1 MTMKTNTY
9 ECPNCGQAQLTETTN
24 RTLQC
29 PNCGA
34 EYAPPPP
41 NLVDHIMAR
50 AELQR
55 IDRFTRQAT
64 GMADLKAS
72 EEAGSQQRMQKFWDE
87 DRQRQEMLTAQ
98 LAERKRQEQKMMRI
112 ALAVLAVVGLTLLII
127 LIASAPR

>member
-1 MTMKTNTY
+1 MNKALFD
-9 ECPNCGQAQLTETTN
+9 CPNCGQAQLTETTN

-41 NLVDHIMAR
+41 NVVDRIMAR

-55 IDRFTRQAT
+55 IDRFTRRAT

-72 EEAGSQQRMQKFWDE
+72 EEAASQQRMQKFWDE
-87 DRQRQEMLTAQ
+87 DRQRQEMLAAQ
-98 LAERKRQEQKMMRI
+98 LVERHRQEQKLMRI
-112 ALAVLAVVGLTLLII
+112 TLAVLAVVGLALLII